1 MQKKVPYVAQLGN
14 MDCSIACMTMLFR
27 YYGLDVDIVD
37 VGQVVH
43 IGRDGV
49 NLTQLKQATQQFG
62 FKCTAYRYNK
72 QKNILDSNLPA
83 VVYSGSHLAVI
94 GSKTVLGQYILLDP
108 IKGKSIVNFEQI
120 HDTFSDI
127 LITIR
132 PEKRIKR
139 KKCKPKLKVAI
150 NYKLVAG
157 IISLMLLIQ
166 ALTLS
171 IPLVEQAL
179 IDSITQS
186 QSLLNSAYILV
197 GCIVIAGLYFFLSIA
212 RQKLMLRLDISFVKE
227 IMTKMLKK
235 LFDIDPSFF
244 EWHAVGEIVN
254 RFSNVQAINNIII
267 NTFSQV
273 AVQII
278 TSTICLVTMFVYSPS
293 LSVITIAIG
302 TIELVLL
309 LGINKKNR
317 EDTSK
322 YIADQSNMQ
331 GLLAEAIGNI
341 IEIRCM
347 GMEKAIYKNL
357 TNQFLDE
364 LESFRK
370 KSNTGNQMLAISS
383 TITLIFPLII
393 YILGYS
399 SVVNEALTIGQLI
412 AYVTLANYFISP
424 FVSIVIALPNLNFVY
439 EVFLRYKELITY
451 RETHKNGVIG
461 GQQFEEL
468 YLANVSFSYNHSLNQ
483 KVLNDISLHIR
494 PQELCAIVGFS
505 GSGKS
510 TLLKII
516 LGLLSPDVGTVK
528 INSIKANDFSHDRM
542 YEWFSVVTQNPMCL
556 NSSVRKN
563 VDVTESFSDDD
574 IWNALKVAELAVD
587 IKSMPMGLDTF
598 IGEQGQNISGGQ
610 RQRLAIARAL
620 LKKPQ
625 VLVFDEATSN
635 LDPST
640 EKKIFEN
647 LSTMNMT
654 KIIVTHRLSSIRM
667 ANQIIVLE
675 KGQIVEKGTH
685 DKLLENK
692 GWYYKNLMKTDRR
705 YQECLKSIGVHTKY
719 DMRTIEILDC
729 GDYGWEAYVEQ
740 SPCLCIKDIEE
751 YYYRIGVIL
760 FCNYLLKAGDIHYE
774 NLIAAGAY
782 PMVVDAENVM
792 DNNVAPSHISAREMI
807 FAELGESVLYSGLL
821 PFYKFGHNGQGVDL
835 SALNGQEGK
844 EYPILVPALK
854 NIKRSDMCFEY
865 VNPITRSHS
874 NMAMFDGKLSD
885 PFEHKD
891 NICEGFSDA
900 YNYAMQNPRDVE
912 QLIDS
917 FSNVKVRHLVQD
929 TQRYSMLMHASYH
942 PDVMQ
947 DGLSR
952 NLLLCSMFKS
962 YKKVQRTIAVVKEEI
977 RDLLNMDIPY
987 FYTKASGT
995 SLYSSRDEEIKGY
1008 FDKSSIDKAH
1018 LRLASFN
1025 NLDRDKQCR
1034 FIKMTLTHIDK
1045 QPPAETNTHKI
1056 KENKD
1061 GDYASK
1067 NDIIRAIKF
1076 IADQLLEEAVLSED
1090 NKDANWLGVKLV
1102 GDYGHG
1108 SLSIRPLDVY
1118 LYEGVAGIC
1127 IFFAAISRYYS
1138 NYELQRVL
1146 SAATKSLFDYTE
1158 DILQREGNHID
1169 SSGVFGGE
1177 SSLVYSYSLL
1187 YQLTRIPEYLKY
1199 AEKHFPII
1207 ERAVQYDQAFDVV
1220 YGNAGAILAL
1230 INLYSLKRDK
1240 RYLNCAKTAAKV
1252 ICDAQQKGGGWKAA
1266 TVSAPLAG
1274 FSHGVAGIVYALNK
1288 LYKLYPDK
1296 HIKQCIVNG
1305 LQYEDE
1311 LFCEADGNWKDIRK
1325 GSTNGKNLCA
1335 WCHGAGGI
1343 LLSRISL
1350 LGNIDN
1356 ETDEIVKED
1365 IRNAVKTM
1373 QSHKYLQNP
1382 CVCHGIAGNAEI
1394 LLTYGQQFQDQIA
1407 SSTAKH
1413 FYSRLVG
1420 SVNSGTFECSR
1431 PYLYGFNIPG
1441 FMTGLAG
1448 IGYSLLR
1455 LLDPTLPSVLQINI

>member
-483 KVLNDISLHIR
+483 NGFQLHRIRPSFFHRADMFSLDIGIHHVDDGLVVINISHLHLDFIQPCKLRCMKAPVPGDNFIAALGAGAHGQVGKYTVFLDAVHQLLHI
-494 PQELCAIVGFS
+494 F
-505 GSGKS
+505 
-510 TLLKII
+510 
-516 LGLLSPDVGTVK
+516 
-528 INSIKANDFSHDRM
+528 
-542 YEWFSVVTQNPMCL
+542 
-556 NSSVRKN
+556 
-563 VDVTESFSDDD
+563 
-574 IWNALKVAELAVD
+574 
-587 IKSMPMGLDTF
+587 
-598 IGEQGQNISGGQ
+598 
-610 RQRLAIARAL
+610 
-620 LKKPQ
+620 
-625 VLVFDEATSN
+625 
-635 LDPST
+635 
-640 EKKIFEN
+640 
-647 LSTMNMT
+647 
-654 KIIVTHRLSSIRM
+654 IVTHLEGMIDERM
-667 ANQIIVLE
+667 QFR
-675 KGQIVEKGTH
+675 KWYFR
-685 DKLLENK
+685 NK
-692 GWYYKNLMKTDRR
+692 
-705 YQECLKSIGVHTKY
+705 V
-719 DMRTIEILDC
+719 
-729 GDYGWEAYVEQ
+729 
-740 SPCLCIKDIEE
+740 
-751 YYYRIGVIL
+751 
-760 FCNYLLKAGDIHYE
+760 
-774 NLIAAGAY
+774 AA
-782 PMVVDAENVM
+782 
-792 DNNVAPSHISAREMI
+792 
-807 FAELGESVLYSGLL
+807 
-821 PFYKFGHNGQGVDL
+821 
-835 SALNGQEGK
+835 
-844 EYPILVPALK
+844 
-854 NIKRSDMCFEY
+854 
-865 VNPITRSHS
+865 
-874 NMAMFDGKLSD
+874 
-885 PFEHKD
+885 
-891 NICEGFSDA
+891 FS
-900 YNYAMQNPRDVE
+900 
-912 QLIDS
+912 L
-917 FSNVKVRHLVQD
+917 
-929 TQRYSMLMHASYH
+929 
-942 PDVMQ
+942 
-947 DGLSR
+947 
-952 NLLLCSMFKS
+952 
-962 YKKVQRTIAVVKEEI
+962 AV
-977 RDLLNMDIPY
+977 
-987 FYTKASGT
+987 
-995 SLYSSRDEEIKGY
+995 SL
-1008 FDKSSIDKAH
+1008 
-1018 LRLASFN
+1018 
-1025 NLDRDKQCR
+1025 
-1034 FIKMTLTHIDK
+1034 
-1045 QPPAETNTHKI
+1045 
-1056 KENKD
+1056 
-1061 GDYASK
+1061 
-1067 NDIIRAIKF
+1067 
-1076 IADQLLEEAVLSED
+1076 
-1090 NKDANWLGVKLV
+1090 
-1102 GDYGHG
+1102 
-1108 SLSIRPLDVY
+1108 
-1118 LYEGVAGIC
+1118 
-1127 IFFAAISRYYS
+1127 
-1138 NYELQRVL
+1138 
-1146 SAATKSLFDYTE
+1146 
-1158 DILQREGNHID
+1158 
-1169 SSGVFGGE
+1169 
-1177 SSLVYSYSLL
+1177 
-1187 YQLTRIPEYLKY
+1187 
-1199 AEKHFPII
+1199 
-1207 ERAVQYDQAFDVV
+1207 
-1220 YGNAGAILAL
+1220 
-1230 INLYSLKRDK
+1230 
-1240 RYLNCAKTAAKV
+1240 
-1252 ICDAQQKGGGWKAA
+1252 
-1266 TVSAPLAG
+1266 
-1274 FSHGVAGIVYALNK
+1274 
-1288 LYKLYPDK
+1288 
-1296 HIKQCIVNG
+1296 
-1305 LQYEDE
+1305 
-1311 LFCEADGNWKDIRK
+1311 
-1325 GSTNGKNLCA
+1325 
-1335 WCHGAGGI
+1335 
-1343 LLSRISL
+1343 
-1350 LGNIDN
+1350 
-1356 ETDEIVKED
+1356 
-1365 IRNAVKTM
+1365 
-1373 QSHKYLQNP
+1373 
-1382 CVCHGIAGNAEI
+1382 
-1394 LLTYGQQFQDQIA
+1394 
-1407 SSTAKH
+1407 
-1413 FYSRLVG
+1413 
-1420 SVNSGTFECSR
+1420 
-1431 PYLYGFNIPG
+1431 
-1441 FMTGLAG
+1441 
-1448 IGYSLLR
+1448 
-1455 LLDPTLPSVLQINI
+1455 

>member
-1 MQKKVPYVAQLGN
+1 M
-14 MDCSIACMTMLFR
+14 
-27 YYGLDVDIVD
+27 
-37 VGQVVH
+37 
-43 IGRDGV
+43 
-49 NLTQLKQATQQFG
+49 
-62 FKCTAYRYNK
+62 
-72 QKNILDSNLPA
+72 
-83 VVYSGSHLAVI
+83 YSGSHLAVI

-563 VDVTESFSDDD
+563 VDVTESFSD
-574 IWNALKVAELAVD
+574 
-587 IKSMPMGLDTF
+587 
-598 IGEQGQNISGGQ
+598 
-610 RQRLAIARAL
+610 
-620 LKKPQ
+620 
-625 VLVFDEATSN
+625 
-635 LDPST
+635 
-640 EKKIFEN
+640 
-647 LSTMNMT
+647 
-654 KIIVTHRLSSIRM
+654 
-667 ANQIIVLE
+667 
-675 KGQIVEKGTH
+675 
-685 DKLLENK
+685 
-692 GWYYKNLMKTDRR
+692 
-705 YQECLKSIGVHTKY
+705 
-719 DMRTIEILDC
+719 
-729 GDYGWEAYVEQ
+729 
-740 SPCLCIKDIEE
+740 
-751 YYYRIGVIL
+751 
-760 FCNYLLKAGDIHYE
+760 
-774 NLIAAGAY
+774 
-782 PMVVDAENVM
+782 
-792 DNNVAPSHISAREMI
+792 
-807 FAELGESVLYSGLL
+807 
-821 PFYKFGHNGQGVDL
+821 
-835 SALNGQEGK
+835 
-844 EYPILVPALK
+844 
-854 NIKRSDMCFEY
+854 
-865 VNPITRSHS
+865 
-874 NMAMFDGKLSD
+874 
-885 PFEHKD
+885 
-891 NICEGFSDA
+891 A

-1187 YQLTRIPEYLKY
+1187 YQLTRNPEYLKY

>member
-370 KSNTGNQMLAISS
+370 KSN
-383 TITLIFPLII
+383 
-393 YILGYS
+393 
-399 SVVNEALTIGQLI
+399 
-412 AYVTLANYFISP
+412 
-424 FVSIVIALPNLNFVY
+424 
-439 EVFLRYKELITY
+439 
-451 RETHKNGVIG
+451 
-461 GQQFEEL
+461 
-468 YLANVSFSYNHSLNQ
+468 
-483 KVLNDISLHIR
+483 
-494 PQELCAIVGFS
+494 
-505 GSGKS
+505 
-510 TLLKII
+510 
-516 LGLLSPDVGTVK
+516 
-528 INSIKANDFSHDRM
+528 
-542 YEWFSVVTQNPMCL
+542 
-556 NSSVRKN
+556 
-563 VDVTESFSDDD
+563 
-574 IWNALKVAELAVD
+574 
-587 IKSMPMGLDTF
+587 
-598 IGEQGQNISGGQ
+598 
-610 RQRLAIARAL
+610 
-620 LKKPQ
+620 
-625 VLVFDEATSN
+625 
-635 LDPST
+635 
-640 EKKIFEN
+640 
-647 LSTMNMT
+647 
-654 KIIVTHRLSSIRM
+654 
-667 ANQIIVLE
+667 
-675 KGQIVEKGTH
+675 
-685 DKLLENK
+685 
-692 GWYYKNLMKTDRR
+692 
-705 YQECLKSIGVHTKY
+705 
-719 DMRTIEILDC
+719 
-729 GDYGWEAYVEQ
+729 
-740 SPCLCIKDIEE
+740 
-751 YYYRIGVIL
+751 
-760 FCNYLLKAGDIHYE
+760 
-774 NLIAAGAY
+774 
-782 PMVVDAENVM
+782 
-792 DNNVAPSHISAREMI
+792 
-807 FAELGESVLYSGLL
+807 
-821 PFYKFGHNGQGVDL
+821 
-835 SALNGQEGK
+835 
-844 EYPILVPALK
+844 
-854 NIKRSDMCFEY
+854 
-865 VNPITRSHS
+865 
-874 NMAMFDGKLSD
+874 
-885 PFEHKD
+885 
-891 NICEGFSDA
+891 
-900 YNYAMQNPRDVE
+900 
-912 QLIDS
+912 
-917 FSNVKVRHLVQD
+917 
-929 TQRYSMLMHASYH
+929 
-942 PDVMQ
+942 
-947 DGLSR
+947 
-952 NLLLCSMFKS
+952 
-962 YKKVQRTIAVVKEEI
+962 
-977 RDLLNMDIPY
+977 
-987 FYTKASGT
+987 
-995 SLYSSRDEEIKGY
+995 
-1008 FDKSSIDKAH
+1008 KAH

-1187 YQLTRIPEYLKY
+1187 YQLTRNPEYLKY

>member
-235 LFDIDPSFF
+235 LFDID
-244 EWHAVGEIVN
+244 
-254 RFSNVQAINNIII
+254 
-267 NTFSQV
+267 
-273 AVQII
+273 
-278 TSTICLVTMFVYSPS
+278 
-293 LSVITIAIG
+293 
-302 TIELVLL
+302 
-309 LGINKKNR
+309 
-317 EDTSK
+317 
-322 YIADQSNMQ
+322 
-331 GLLAEAIGNI
+331 
-341 IEIRCM
+341 
-347 GMEKAIYKNL
+347 
-357 TNQFLDE
+357 
-364 LESFRK
+364 
-370 KSNTGNQMLAISS
+370 
-383 TITLIFPLII
+383 
-393 YILGYS
+393 
-399 SVVNEALTIGQLI
+399 
-412 AYVTLANYFISP
+412 
-424 FVSIVIALPNLNFVY
+424 
-439 EVFLRYKELITY
+439 
-451 RETHKNGVIG
+451 
-461 GQQFEEL
+461 
-468 YLANVSFSYNHSLNQ
+468 
-483 KVLNDISLHIR
+483 
-494 PQELCAIVGFS
+494 
-505 GSGKS
+505 
-510 TLLKII
+510 
-516 LGLLSPDVGTVK
+516 
-528 INSIKANDFSHDRM
+528 
-542 YEWFSVVTQNPMCL
+542 
-556 NSSVRKN
+556 
-563 VDVTESFSDDD
+563 
-574 IWNALKVAELAVD
+574 
-587 IKSMPMGLDTF
+587 
-598 IGEQGQNISGGQ
+598 
-610 RQRLAIARAL
+610 
-620 LKKPQ
+620 
-625 VLVFDEATSN
+625 
-635 LDPST
+635 
-640 EKKIFEN
+640 
-647 LSTMNMT
+647 
-654 KIIVTHRLSSIRM
+654 
-667 ANQIIVLE
+667 
-675 KGQIVEKGTH
+675 
-685 DKLLENK
+685 
-692 GWYYKNLMKTDRR
+692 
-705 YQECLKSIGVHTKY
+705 
-719 DMRTIEILDC
+719 
-729 GDYGWEAYVEQ
+729 
-740 SPCLCIKDIEE
+740 
-751 YYYRIGVIL
+751 
-760 FCNYLLKAGDIHYE
+760 
-774 NLIAAGAY
+774 
-782 PMVVDAENVM
+782 
-792 DNNVAPSHISAREMI
+792 
-807 FAELGESVLYSGLL
+807 
-821 PFYKFGHNGQGVDL
+821 
-835 SALNGQEGK
+835 
-844 EYPILVPALK
+844 
-854 NIKRSDMCFEY
+854 
-865 VNPITRSHS
+865 
-874 NMAMFDGKLSD
+874 
-885 PFEHKD
+885 
-891 NICEGFSDA
+891 
-900 YNYAMQNPRDVE
+900 
-912 QLIDS
+912 
-917 FSNVKVRHLVQD
+917 
-929 TQRYSMLMHASYH
+929 
-942 PDVMQ
+942 
-947 DGLSR
+947 
-952 NLLLCSMFKS
+952 
-962 YKKVQRTIAVVKEEI
+962 
-977 RDLLNMDIPY
+977 
-987 FYTKASGT
+987 
-995 SLYSSRDEEIKGY
+995 
-1008 FDKSSIDKAH
+1008 
-1018 LRLASFN
+1018 
-1025 NLDRDKQCR
+1025 
-1034 FIKMTLTHIDK
+1034 
-1045 QPPAETNTHKI
+1045 
-1056 KENKD
+1056 
-1061 GDYASK
+1061 
-1067 NDIIRAIKF
+1067 
-1076 IADQLLEEAVLSED
+1076 
-1090 NKDANWLGVKLV
+1090 
-1102 GDYGHG
+1102 
-1108 SLSIRPLDVY
+1108 
-1118 LYEGVAGIC
+1118 
-1127 IFFAAISRYYS
+1127 
-1138 NYELQRVL
+1138 
-1146 SAATKSLFDYTE
+1146 
-1158 DILQREGNHID
+1158 
-1169 SSGVFGGE
+1169 
-1177 SSLVYSYSLL
+1177 
-1187 YQLTRIPEYLKY
+1187 
-1199 AEKHFPII
+1199 PII

>member
-424 FVSIVIALPNLNFVY
+424 FVSIVIALPNLN
-439 EVFLRYKELITY
+439 
-451 RETHKNGVIG
+451 
-461 GQQFEEL
+461 
-468 YLANVSFSYNHSLNQ
+468 
-483 KVLNDISLHIR
+483 
-494 PQELCAIVGFS
+494 
-505 GSGKS
+505 
-510 TLLKII
+510 LL
-516 LGLLSPDVGTVK
+516 
-528 INSIKANDFSHDRM
+528 
-542 YEWFSVVTQNPMCL
+542 
-556 NSSVRKN
+556 
-563 VDVTESFSDDD
+563 
-574 IWNALKVAELAVD
+574 
-587 IKSMPMGLDTF
+587 
-598 IGEQGQNISGGQ
+598 
-610 RQRLAIARAL
+610 
-620 LKKPQ
+620 
-625 VLVFDEATSN
+625 
-635 LDPST
+635 
-640 EKKIFEN
+640 
-647 LSTMNMT
+647 
-654 KIIVTHRLSSIRM
+654 
-667 ANQIIVLE
+667 
-675 KGQIVEKGTH
+675 
-685 DKLLENK
+685 
-692 GWYYKNLMKTDRR
+692 
-705 YQECLKSIGVHTKY
+705 
-719 DMRTIEILDC
+719 
-729 GDYGWEAYVEQ
+729 
-740 SPCLCIKDIEE
+740 
-751 YYYRIGVIL
+751 
-760 FCNYLLKAGDIHYE
+760 
-774 NLIAAGAY
+774 
-782 PMVVDAENVM
+782 
-792 DNNVAPSHISAREMI
+792 
-807 FAELGESVLYSGLL
+807 
-821 PFYKFGHNGQGVDL
+821 
-835 SALNGQEGK
+835 
-844 EYPILVPALK
+844 
-854 NIKRSDMCFEY
+854 
-865 VNPITRSHS
+865 
-874 NMAMFDGKLSD
+874 
-885 PFEHKD
+885 
-891 NICEGFSDA
+891 
-900 YNYAMQNPRDVE
+900 
-912 QLIDS
+912 
-917 FSNVKVRHLVQD
+917 
-929 TQRYSMLMHASYH
+929 
-942 PDVMQ
+942 
-947 DGLSR
+947 
-952 NLLLCSMFKS
+952 
-962 YKKVQRTIAVVKEEI
+962 
-977 RDLLNMDIPY
+977 
-987 FYTKASGT
+987 
-995 SLYSSRDEEIKGY
+995 
-1008 FDKSSIDKAH
+1008 
-1018 LRLASFN
+1018 
-1025 NLDRDKQCR
+1025 
-1034 FIKMTLTHIDK
+1034 
-1045 QPPAETNTHKI
+1045 
-1056 KENKD
+1056 
-1061 GDYASK
+1061 
-1067 NDIIRAIKF
+1067 
-1076 IADQLLEEAVLSED
+1076 
-1090 NKDANWLGVKLV
+1090 
-1102 GDYGHG
+1102 
-1108 SLSIRPLDVY
+1108 
-1118 LYEGVAGIC
+1118 
-1127 IFFAAISRYYS
+1127 
-1138 NYELQRVL
+1138 
-1146 SAATKSLFDYTE
+1146 
-1158 DILQREGNHID
+1158 
-1169 SSGVFGGE
+1169 
-1177 SSLVYSYSLL
+1177 
-1187 YQLTRIPEYLKY
+1187 
-1199 AEKHFPII
+1199 
-1207 ERAVQYDQAFDVV
+1207 
-1220 YGNAGAILAL
+1220 
-1230 INLYSLKRDK
+1230 
-1240 RYLNCAKTAAKV
+1240 
-1252 ICDAQQKGGGWKAA
+1252 
-1266 TVSAPLAG
+1266 
-1274 FSHGVAGIVYALNK
+1274 
-1288 LYKLYPDK
+1288 
-1296 HIKQCIVNG
+1296 
-1305 LQYEDE
+1305 
-1311 LFCEADGNWKDIRK
+1311 
-1325 GSTNGKNLCA
+1325 
-1335 WCHGAGGI
+1335 
-1343 LLSRISL
+1343 
-1350 LGNIDN
+1350 
-1356 ETDEIVKED
+1356 
-1365 IRNAVKTM
+1365 
-1373 QSHKYLQNP
+1373 
-1382 CVCHGIAGNAEI
+1382 
-1394 LLTYGQQFQDQIA
+1394 
-1407 SSTAKH
+1407 
-1413 FYSRLVG
+1413 
-1420 SVNSGTFECSR
+1420 
-1431 PYLYGFNIPG
+1431 
-1441 FMTGLAG
+1441 
-1448 IGYSLLR
+1448 
-1455 LLDPTLPSVLQINI
+1455 

>member
-278 TSTICLVTMFVYSPS
+278 TSTICLVTMFVY
-293 LSVITIAIG
+293 
-302 TIELVLL
+302 
-309 LGINKKNR
+309 
-317 EDTSK
+317 
-322 YIADQSNMQ
+322 
-331 GLLAEAIGNI
+331 
-341 IEIRCM
+341 
-347 GMEKAIYKNL
+347 
-357 TNQFLDE
+357 
-364 LESFRK
+364 
-370 KSNTGNQMLAISS
+370 
-383 TITLIFPLII
+383 
-393 YILGYS
+393 
-399 SVVNEALTIGQLI
+399 
-412 AYVTLANYFISP
+412 
-424 FVSIVIALPNLNFVY
+424 
-439 EVFLRYKELITY
+439 
-451 RETHKNGVIG
+451 
-461 GQQFEEL
+461 
-468 YLANVSFSYNHSLNQ
+468 
-483 KVLNDISLHIR
+483 
-494 PQELCAIVGFS
+494 
-505 GSGKS
+505 
-510 TLLKII
+510 
-516 LGLLSPDVGTVK
+516 
-528 INSIKANDFSHDRM
+528 
-542 YEWFSVVTQNPMCL
+542 
-556 NSSVRKN
+556 
-563 VDVTESFSDDD
+563 
-574 IWNALKVAELAVD
+574 
-587 IKSMPMGLDTF
+587 
-598 IGEQGQNISGGQ
+598 
-610 RQRLAIARAL
+610 
-620 LKKPQ
+620 
-625 VLVFDEATSN
+625 
-635 LDPST
+635 
-640 EKKIFEN
+640 
-647 LSTMNMT
+647 
-654 KIIVTHRLSSIRM
+654 
-667 ANQIIVLE
+667 
-675 KGQIVEKGTH
+675 
-685 DKLLENK
+685 
-692 GWYYKNLMKTDRR
+692 
-705 YQECLKSIGVHTKY
+705 
-719 DMRTIEILDC
+719 
-729 GDYGWEAYVEQ
+729 
-740 SPCLCIKDIEE
+740 
-751 YYYRIGVIL
+751 
-760 FCNYLLKAGDIHYE
+760 
-774 NLIAAGAY
+774 
-782 PMVVDAENVM
+782 
-792 DNNVAPSHISAREMI
+792 
-807 FAELGESVLYSGLL
+807 
-821 PFYKFGHNGQGVDL
+821 
-835 SALNGQEGK
+835 
-844 EYPILVPALK
+844 
-854 NIKRSDMCFEY
+854 
-865 VNPITRSHS
+865 
-874 NMAMFDGKLSD
+874 
-885 PFEHKD
+885 
-891 NICEGFSDA
+891 
-900 YNYAMQNPRDVE
+900 
-912 QLIDS
+912 
-917 FSNVKVRHLVQD
+917 

-1187 YQLTRIPEYLKY
+1187 YQLTRNPEYLKY

>member
-139 KKCKPKLKVAI
+139 KECKPKLKVAI

-393 YILGYS
+393 YI
-399 SVVNEALTIGQLI
+399 
-412 AYVTLANYFISP
+412 
-424 FVSIVIALPNLNFVY
+424 
-439 EVFLRYKELITY
+439 
-451 RETHKNGVIG
+451 
-461 GQQFEEL
+461 
-468 YLANVSFSYNHSLNQ
+468 
-483 KVLNDISLHIR
+483 
-494 PQELCAIVGFS
+494 
-505 GSGKS
+505 
-510 TLLKII
+510 
-516 LGLLSPDVGTVK
+516 
-528 INSIKANDFSHDRM
+528 
-542 YEWFSVVTQNPMCL
+542 
-556 NSSVRKN
+556 
-563 VDVTESFSDDD
+563 
-574 IWNALKVAELAVD
+574 
-587 IKSMPMGLDTF
+587 
-598 IGEQGQNISGGQ
+598 
-610 RQRLAIARAL
+610 
-620 LKKPQ
+620 
-625 VLVFDEATSN
+625 
-635 LDPST
+635 
-640 EKKIFEN
+640 
-647 LSTMNMT
+647 
-654 KIIVTHRLSSIRM
+654 
-667 ANQIIVLE
+667 
-675 KGQIVEKGTH
+675 
-685 DKLLENK
+685 
-692 GWYYKNLMKTDRR
+692 
-705 YQECLKSIGVHTKY
+705 
-719 DMRTIEILDC
+719 
-729 GDYGWEAYVEQ
+729 
-740 SPCLCIKDIEE
+740 
-751 YYYRIGVIL
+751 
-760 FCNYLLKAGDIHYE
+760 
-774 NLIAAGAY
+774 
-782 PMVVDAENVM
+782 
-792 DNNVAPSHISAREMI
+792 
-807 FAELGESVLYSGLL
+807 
-821 PFYKFGHNGQGVDL
+821 
-835 SALNGQEGK
+835 
-844 EYPILVPALK
+844 
-854 NIKRSDMCFEY
+854 
-865 VNPITRSHS
+865 
-874 NMAMFDGKLSD
+874 
-885 PFEHKD
+885 
-891 NICEGFSDA
+891 
-900 YNYAMQNPRDVE
+900 
-912 QLIDS
+912 
-917 FSNVKVRHLVQD
+917 
-929 TQRYSMLMHASYH
+929 
-942 PDVMQ
+942 
-947 DGLSR
+947 
-952 NLLLCSMFKS
+952 
-962 YKKVQRTIAVVKEEI
+962 
-977 RDLLNMDIPY
+977 
-987 FYTKASGT
+987 
-995 SLYSSRDEEIKGY
+995 
-1008 FDKSSIDKAH
+1008 
-1018 LRLASFN
+1018 
-1025 NLDRDKQCR
+1025 
-1034 FIKMTLTHIDK
+1034 
-1045 QPPAETNTHKI
+1045 
-1056 KENKD
+1056 
-1061 GDYASK
+1061 
-1067 NDIIRAIKF
+1067 
-1076 IADQLLEEAVLSED
+1076 
-1090 NKDANWLGVKLV
+1090 
-1102 GDYGHG
+1102 
-1108 SLSIRPLDVY
+1108 
-1118 LYEGVAGIC
+1118 
-1127 IFFAAISRYYS
+1127 
-1138 NYELQRVL
+1138 
-1146 SAATKSLFDYTE
+1146 
-1158 DILQREGNHID
+1158 
-1169 SSGVFGGE
+1169 FGGE

-1187 YQLTRIPEYLKY
+1187 YQLTRNPEYLKY

>member
-302 TIELVLL
+302 TI
-309 LGINKKNR
+309 
-317 EDTSK
+317 
-322 YIADQSNMQ
+322 
-331 GLLAEAIGNI
+331 
-341 IEIRCM
+341 
-347 GMEKAIYKNL
+347 
-357 TNQFLDE
+357 
-364 LESFRK
+364 
-370 KSNTGNQMLAISS
+370 
-383 TITLIFPLII
+383 
-393 YILGYS
+393 
-399 SVVNEALTIGQLI
+399 
-412 AYVTLANYFISP
+412 
-424 FVSIVIALPNLNFVY
+424 
-439 EVFLRYKELITY
+439 
-451 RETHKNGVIG
+451 
-461 GQQFEEL
+461 
-468 YLANVSFSYNHSLNQ
+468 
-483 KVLNDISLHIR
+483 
-494 PQELCAIVGFS
+494 
-505 GSGKS
+505 
-510 TLLKII
+510 
-516 LGLLSPDVGTVK
+516 
-528 INSIKANDFSHDRM
+528 
-542 YEWFSVVTQNPMCL
+542 
-556 NSSVRKN
+556 
-563 VDVTESFSDDD
+563 
-574 IWNALKVAELAVD
+574 
-587 IKSMPMGLDTF
+587 
-598 IGEQGQNISGGQ
+598 
-610 RQRLAIARAL
+610 
-620 LKKPQ
+620 
-625 VLVFDEATSN
+625 
-635 LDPST
+635 
-640 EKKIFEN
+640 
-647 LSTMNMT
+647 
-654 KIIVTHRLSSIRM
+654 
-667 ANQIIVLE
+667 
-675 KGQIVEKGTH
+675 
-685 DKLLENK
+685 
-692 GWYYKNLMKTDRR
+692 
-705 YQECLKSIGVHTKY
+705 
-719 DMRTIEILDC
+719 
-729 GDYGWEAYVEQ
+729 
-740 SPCLCIKDIEE
+740 
-751 YYYRIGVIL
+751 
-760 FCNYLLKAGDIHYE
+760 
-774 NLIAAGAY
+774 
-782 PMVVDAENVM
+782 
-792 DNNVAPSHISAREMI
+792 
-807 FAELGESVLYSGLL
+807 
-821 PFYKFGHNGQGVDL
+821 
-835 SALNGQEGK
+835 
-844 EYPILVPALK
+844 
-854 NIKRSDMCFEY
+854 
-865 VNPITRSHS
+865 
-874 NMAMFDGKLSD
+874 
-885 PFEHKD
+885 
-891 NICEGFSDA
+891 
-900 YNYAMQNPRDVE
+900 
-912 QLIDS
+912 
-917 FSNVKVRHLVQD
+917 
-929 TQRYSMLMHASYH
+929 
-942 PDVMQ
+942 
-947 DGLSR
+947 
-952 NLLLCSMFKS
+952 
-962 YKKVQRTIAVVKEEI
+962 
-977 RDLLNMDIPY
+977 
-987 FYTKASGT
+987 
-995 SLYSSRDEEIKGY
+995 
-1008 FDKSSIDKAH
+1008 
-1018 LRLASFN
+1018 
-1025 NLDRDKQCR
+1025 
-1034 FIKMTLTHIDK
+1034 
-1045 QPPAETNTHKI
+1045 
-1056 KENKD
+1056 
-1061 GDYASK
+1061 
-1067 NDIIRAIKF
+1067 
-1076 IADQLLEEAVLSED
+1076 
-1090 NKDANWLGVKLV
+1090 
-1102 GDYGHG
+1102 
-1108 SLSIRPLDVY
+1108 
-1118 LYEGVAGIC
+1118 
-1127 IFFAAISRYYS
+1127 
-1138 NYELQRVL
+1138 
-1146 SAATKSLFDYTE
+1146 
-1158 DILQREGNHID
+1158 
-1169 SSGVFGGE
+1169 
-1177 SSLVYSYSLL
+1177 
-1187 YQLTRIPEYLKY
+1187 
-1199 AEKHFPII
+1199 
-1207 ERAVQYDQAFDVV
+1207 
-1220 YGNAGAILAL
+1220 
-1230 INLYSLKRDK
+1230 
-1240 RYLNCAKTAAKV
+1240 
-1252 ICDAQQKGGGWKAA
+1252 
-1266 TVSAPLAG
+1266 
-1274 FSHGVAGIVYALNK
+1274 
-1288 LYKLYPDK
+1288 
-1296 HIKQCIVNG
+1296 
-1305 LQYEDE
+1305 
-1311 LFCEADGNWKDIRK
+1311 
-1325 GSTNGKNLCA
+1325 
-1335 WCHGAGGI
+1335 

>member
-254 RFSNVQAINNIII
+254 RFSNVQ
-267 NTFSQV
+267 
-273 AVQII
+273 
-278 TSTICLVTMFVYSPS
+278 
-293 LSVITIAIG
+293 
-302 TIELVLL
+302 
-309 LGINKKNR
+309 
-317 EDTSK
+317 
-322 YIADQSNMQ
+322 
-331 GLLAEAIGNI
+331 
-341 IEIRCM
+341 
-347 GMEKAIYKNL
+347 
-357 TNQFLDE
+357 
-364 LESFRK
+364 
-370 KSNTGNQMLAISS
+370 
-383 TITLIFPLII
+383 
-393 YILGYS
+393 
-399 SVVNEALTIGQLI
+399 
-412 AYVTLANYFISP
+412 
-424 FVSIVIALPNLNFVY
+424 
-439 EVFLRYKELITY
+439 
-451 RETHKNGVIG
+451 
-461 GQQFEEL
+461 
-468 YLANVSFSYNHSLNQ
+468 
-483 KVLNDISLHIR
+483 
-494 PQELCAIVGFS
+494 
-505 GSGKS
+505 
-510 TLLKII
+510 
-516 LGLLSPDVGTVK
+516 
-528 INSIKANDFSHDRM
+528 
-542 YEWFSVVTQNPMCL
+542 
-556 NSSVRKN
+556 
-563 VDVTESFSDDD
+563 
-574 IWNALKVAELAVD
+574 
-587 IKSMPMGLDTF
+587 
-598 IGEQGQNISGGQ
+598 
-610 RQRLAIARAL
+610 
-620 LKKPQ
+620 
-625 VLVFDEATSN
+625 
-635 LDPST
+635 
-640 EKKIFEN
+640 
-647 LSTMNMT
+647 
-654 KIIVTHRLSSIRM
+654 
-667 ANQIIVLE
+667 
-675 KGQIVEKGTH
+675 
-685 DKLLENK
+685 
-692 GWYYKNLMKTDRR
+692 
-705 YQECLKSIGVHTKY
+705 
-719 DMRTIEILDC
+719 
-729 GDYGWEAYVEQ
+729 
-740 SPCLCIKDIEE
+740 
-751 YYYRIGVIL
+751 
-760 FCNYLLKAGDIHYE
+760 
-774 NLIAAGAY
+774 
-782 PMVVDAENVM
+782 
-792 DNNVAPSHISAREMI
+792 
-807 FAELGESVLYSGLL
+807 
-821 PFYKFGHNGQGVDL
+821 
-835 SALNGQEGK
+835 
-844 EYPILVPALK
+844 
-854 NIKRSDMCFEY
+854 
-865 VNPITRSHS
+865 
-874 NMAMFDGKLSD
+874 
-885 PFEHKD
+885 
-891 NICEGFSDA
+891 
-900 YNYAMQNPRDVE
+900 AMQNPRDVE

-1187 YQLTRIPEYLKY
+1187 YQLTRNPEYLKY

>member
-171 IPLVEQAL
+171 
-179 IDSITQS
+179 
-186 QSLLNSAYILV
+186 
-197 GCIVIAGLYFFLSIA
+197 
-212 RQKLMLRLDISFVKE
+212 
-227 IMTKMLKK
+227 
-235 LFDIDPSFF
+235 
-244 EWHAVGEIVN
+244 
-254 RFSNVQAINNIII
+254 
-267 NTFSQV
+267 
-273 AVQII
+273 
-278 TSTICLVTMFVYSPS
+278 
-293 LSVITIAIG
+293 
-302 TIELVLL
+302 
-309 LGINKKNR
+309 
-317 EDTSK
+317 
-322 YIADQSNMQ
+322 
-331 GLLAEAIGNI
+331 
-341 IEIRCM
+341 
-347 GMEKAIYKNL
+347 
-357 TNQFLDE
+357 
-364 LESFRK
+364 
-370 KSNTGNQMLAISS
+370 
-383 TITLIFPLII
+383 
-393 YILGYS
+393 
-399 SVVNEALTIGQLI
+399 
-412 AYVTLANYFISP
+412 
-424 FVSIVIALPNLNFVY
+424 
-439 EVFLRYKELITY
+439 
-451 RETHKNGVIG
+451 
-461 GQQFEEL
+461 
-468 YLANVSFSYNHSLNQ
+468 
-483 KVLNDISLHIR
+483 
-494 PQELCAIVGFS
+494 
-505 GSGKS
+505 
-510 TLLKII
+510 
-516 LGLLSPDVGTVK
+516 
-528 INSIKANDFSHDRM
+528 
-542 YEWFSVVTQNPMCL
+542 
-556 NSSVRKN
+556 
-563 VDVTESFSDDD
+563 
-574 IWNALKVAELAVD
+574 
-587 IKSMPMGLDTF
+587 
-598 IGEQGQNISGGQ
+598 
-610 RQRLAIARAL
+610 
-620 LKKPQ
+620 
-625 VLVFDEATSN
+625 
-635 LDPST
+635 
-640 EKKIFEN
+640 
-647 LSTMNMT
+647 
-654 KIIVTHRLSSIRM
+654 
-667 ANQIIVLE
+667 
-675 KGQIVEKGTH
+675 
-685 DKLLENK
+685 
-692 GWYYKNLMKTDRR
+692 
-705 YQECLKSIGVHTKY
+705 
-719 DMRTIEILDC
+719 
-729 GDYGWEAYVEQ
+729 
-740 SPCLCIKDIEE
+740 
-751 YYYRIGVIL
+751 
-760 FCNYLLKAGDIHYE
+760 
-774 NLIAAGAY
+774 
-782 PMVVDAENVM
+782 
-792 DNNVAPSHISAREMI
+792 
-807 FAELGESVLYSGLL
+807 
-821 PFYKFGHNGQGVDL
+821 
-835 SALNGQEGK
+835 
-844 EYPILVPALK
+844 
-854 NIKRSDMCFEY
+854 
-865 VNPITRSHS
+865 
-874 NMAMFDGKLSD
+874 
-885 PFEHKD
+885 
-891 NICEGFSDA
+891 
-900 YNYAMQNPRDVE
+900 
-912 QLIDS
+912 
-917 FSNVKVRHLVQD
+917 
-929 TQRYSMLMHASYH
+929 
-942 PDVMQ
+942 MQ

-1187 YQLTRIPEYLKY
+1187 YQLTRNPEYLKY

>member
-254 RFSNVQAINNIII
+254 RFSN
-267 NTFSQV
+267 
-273 AVQII
+273 
-278 TSTICLVTMFVYSPS
+278 
-293 LSVITIAIG
+293 
-302 TIELVLL
+302 
-309 LGINKKNR
+309 
-317 EDTSK
+317 
-322 YIADQSNMQ
+322 
-331 GLLAEAIGNI
+331 
-341 IEIRCM
+341 
-347 GMEKAIYKNL
+347 
-357 TNQFLDE
+357 
-364 LESFRK
+364 
-370 KSNTGNQMLAISS
+370 
-383 TITLIFPLII
+383 
-393 YILGYS
+393 
-399 SVVNEALTIGQLI
+399 
-412 AYVTLANYFISP
+412 
-424 FVSIVIALPNLNFVY
+424 
-439 EVFLRYKELITY
+439 
-451 RETHKNGVIG
+451 
-461 GQQFEEL
+461 
-468 YLANVSFSYNHSLNQ
+468 
-483 KVLNDISLHIR
+483 
-494 PQELCAIVGFS
+494 
-505 GSGKS
+505 
-510 TLLKII
+510 
-516 LGLLSPDVGTVK
+516 
-528 INSIKANDFSHDRM
+528 
-542 YEWFSVVTQNPMCL
+542 
-556 NSSVRKN
+556 
-563 VDVTESFSDDD
+563 
-574 IWNALKVAELAVD
+574 
-587 IKSMPMGLDTF
+587 
-598 IGEQGQNISGGQ
+598 
-610 RQRLAIARAL
+610 
-620 LKKPQ
+620 
-625 VLVFDEATSN
+625 
-635 LDPST
+635 
-640 EKKIFEN
+640 
-647 LSTMNMT
+647 
-654 KIIVTHRLSSIRM
+654 
-667 ANQIIVLE
+667 
-675 KGQIVEKGTH
+675 
-685 DKLLENK
+685 
-692 GWYYKNLMKTDRR
+692 
-705 YQECLKSIGVHTKY
+705 
-719 DMRTIEILDC
+719 
-729 GDYGWEAYVEQ
+729 
-740 SPCLCIKDIEE
+740 
-751 YYYRIGVIL
+751 
-760 FCNYLLKAGDIHYE
+760 IHYE

-1187 YQLTRIPEYLKY
+1187 YQLTRNPEYLKY

>member
-542 YEWFSVVTQNPMCL
+542 YE
-556 NSSVRKN
+556 
-563 VDVTESFSDDD
+563 
-574 IWNALKVAELAVD
+574 
-587 IKSMPMGLDTF
+587 
-598 IGEQGQNISGGQ
+598 
-610 RQRLAIARAL
+610 
-620 LKKPQ
+620 
-625 VLVFDEATSN
+625 
-635 LDPST
+635 
-640 EKKIFEN
+640 
-647 LSTMNMT
+647 
-654 KIIVTHRLSSIRM
+654 
-667 ANQIIVLE
+667 
-675 KGQIVEKGTH
+675 
-685 DKLLENK
+685 
-692 GWYYKNLMKTDRR
+692 
-705 YQECLKSIGVHTKY
+705 
-719 DMRTIEILDC
+719 
-729 GDYGWEAYVEQ
+729 
-740 SPCLCIKDIEE
+740 
-751 YYYRIGVIL
+751 
-760 FCNYLLKAGDIHYE
+760 
-774 NLIAAGAY
+774 
-782 PMVVDAENVM
+782 
-792 DNNVAPSHISAREMI
+792 
-807 FAELGESVLYSGLL
+807 
-821 PFYKFGHNGQGVDL
+821 
-835 SALNGQEGK
+835 
-844 EYPILVPALK
+844 
-854 NIKRSDMCFEY
+854 
-865 VNPITRSHS
+865 
-874 NMAMFDGKLSD
+874 
-885 PFEHKD
+885 
-891 NICEGFSDA
+891 
-900 YNYAMQNPRDVE
+900 
-912 QLIDS
+912 
-917 FSNVKVRHLVQD
+917 
-929 TQRYSMLMHASYH
+929 
-942 PDVMQ
+942 
-947 DGLSR
+947 
-952 NLLLCSMFKS
+952 
-962 YKKVQRTIAVVKEEI
+962 
-977 RDLLNMDIPY
+977 
-987 FYTKASGT
+987 
-995 SLYSSRDEEIKGY
+995 
-1008 FDKSSIDKAH
+1008 
-1018 LRLASFN
+1018 
-1025 NLDRDKQCR
+1025 
-1034 FIKMTLTHIDK
+1034 MTLTHIDK

-1187 YQLTRIPEYLKY
+1187 YQLTRNPEYLKY

>member
-1 MQKKVPYVAQLGN
+1 
-14 MDCSIACMTMLFR
+14 MDSCL
-27 YYGLDVDIVD
+27 
-37 VGQVVH
+37 
-43 IGRDGV
+43 
-49 NLTQLKQATQQFG
+49 N
-62 FKCTAYRYNK
+62 
-72 QKNILDSNLPA
+72 
-83 VVYSGSHLAVI
+83 
-94 GSKTVLGQYILLDP
+94 SK
-108 IKGKSIVNFEQI
+108 
-120 HDTFSDI
+120 
-127 LITIR
+127 
-132 PEKRIKR
+132 
-139 KKCKPKLKVAI
+139 
-150 NYKLVAG
+150 
-157 IISLMLLIQ
+157 
-166 ALTLS
+166 
-171 IPLVEQAL
+171 
-179 IDSITQS
+179 
-186 QSLLNSAYILV
+186 SAYIFERRYEDLPSGYYDYDV
-197 GCIVIAGLYFFLSIA
+197 LKYWEKMIGQEAISCLPQAYGKQINELLFFNNQLNQDYKDSVKIQQVDEMIKLYRENVWKEQSI
-212 RQKLMLRLDISFVKE
+212 
-227 IMTKMLKK
+227 
-235 LFDIDPSFF
+235 LF
-244 EWHAVGEIVN
+244 HGERDLI
-254 RFSNVQAINNIII
+254 FY
-267 NTFSQV
+267 TFSIPFIQCASFALIHRV
-273 AVQII
+273 SEII
-278 TSTICLVTMFVYSPS
+278 VRC
-293 LSVITIAIG
+293 
-302 TIELVLL
+302 VL
-309 LGINKKNR
+309 K
-317 EDTSK
+317 D
-322 YIADQSNMQ
+322 MQ
-331 GLLAEAIGNI
+331 
-341 IEIRCM
+341 
-347 GMEKAIYKNL
+347 
-357 TNQFLDE
+357 
-364 LESFRK
+364 
-370 KSNTGNQMLAISS
+370 QMLAQRLSAVA
-383 TITLIFPLII
+383 TGTLIYEMQLFKNQNKLKGDSPEKQYDYFCDSILSNPN
-393 YILGYS
+393 YIEELF
-399 SVVNEALTIGQLI
+399 SVYPCLQRAIFEC
-412 AYVTLANYFISP
+412 LANCVNNYVEFLCRLKKDHTQLVKK
-424 FVSIVIALPNLNFVY
+424 FCANKEFKDLVSCSSGASDSHNGGKSVTIFTLDNGTRVVY
-439 EVFLRYKELITY
+439 KP
-451 RETHKNGVIG
+451 
-461 GQQFEEL
+461 
-468 YLANVSFSYNHSLNQ
+468 HSL
-483 KVLNDISLHIR
+483 
-494 PQELCAIVGFS
+494 
-505 GSGKS
+505 
-510 TLLKII
+510 
-516 LGLLSPDVGTVK
+516 TV
-528 INSIKANDFSHDRM
+528 
-542 YEWFSVVTQNPMCL
+542 
-556 NSSVRKN
+556 
-563 VDVTESFSDDD
+563 
-574 IWNALKVAELAVD
+574 
-587 IKSMPMGLDTF
+587 
-598 IGEQGQNISGGQ
+598 
-610 RQRLAIARAL
+610 
-620 LKKPQ
+620 
-625 VLVFDEATSN
+625 
-635 LDPST
+635 
-640 EKKIFEN
+640 
-647 LSTMNMT
+647 
-654 KIIVTHRLSSIRM
+654 
-667 ANQIIVLE
+667 
-675 KGQIVEKGTH
+675 
-685 DKLLENK
+685 
-692 GWYYKNLMKTDRR
+692 DRR

-1187 YQLTRIPEYLKY
+1187 YQLTRNPEYLKY

-1382 CVCHGIAGNAEI
+1382 CVCHGRAGNAEI

>member
-171 IPLVEQAL
+171 IPLVEQ
-179 IDSITQS
+179 
-186 QSLLNSAYILV
+186 
-197 GCIVIAGLYFFLSIA
+197 
-212 RQKLMLRLDISFVKE
+212 
-227 IMTKMLKK
+227 
-235 LFDIDPSFF
+235 
-244 EWHAVGEIVN
+244 
-254 RFSNVQAINNIII
+254 
-267 NTFSQV
+267 
-273 AVQII
+273 
-278 TSTICLVTMFVYSPS
+278 
-293 LSVITIAIG
+293 
-302 TIELVLL
+302 
-309 LGINKKNR
+309 
-317 EDTSK
+317 
-322 YIADQSNMQ
+322 
-331 GLLAEAIGNI
+331 
-341 IEIRCM
+341 
-347 GMEKAIYKNL
+347 
-357 TNQFLDE
+357 
-364 LESFRK
+364 
-370 KSNTGNQMLAISS
+370 
-383 TITLIFPLII
+383 
-393 YILGYS
+393 
-399 SVVNEALTIGQLI
+399 
-412 AYVTLANYFISP
+412 
-424 FVSIVIALPNLNFVY
+424 
-439 EVFLRYKELITY
+439 
-451 RETHKNGVIG
+451 
-461 GQQFEEL
+461 
-468 YLANVSFSYNHSLNQ
+468 
-483 KVLNDISLHIR
+483 
-494 PQELCAIVGFS
+494 
-505 GSGKS
+505 
-510 TLLKII
+510 
-516 LGLLSPDVGTVK
+516 
-528 INSIKANDFSHDRM
+528 
-542 YEWFSVVTQNPMCL
+542 
-556 NSSVRKN
+556 
-563 VDVTESFSDDD
+563 
-574 IWNALKVAELAVD
+574 
-587 IKSMPMGLDTF
+587 
-598 IGEQGQNISGGQ
+598 
-610 RQRLAIARAL
+610 
-620 LKKPQ
+620 
-625 VLVFDEATSN
+625 
-635 LDPST
+635 
-640 EKKIFEN
+640 
-647 LSTMNMT
+647 
-654 KIIVTHRLSSIRM
+654 
-667 ANQIIVLE
+667 
-675 KGQIVEKGTH
+675 
-685 DKLLENK
+685 
-692 GWYYKNLMKTDRR
+692 
-705 YQECLKSIGVHTKY
+705 
-719 DMRTIEILDC
+719 
-729 GDYGWEAYVEQ
+729 
-740 SPCLCIKDIEE
+740 
-751 YYYRIGVIL
+751 
-760 FCNYLLKAGDIHYE
+760 
-774 NLIAAGAY
+774 
-782 PMVVDAENVM
+782 
-792 DNNVAPSHISAREMI
+792 
-807 FAELGESVLYSGLL
+807 
-821 PFYKFGHNGQGVDL
+821 
-835 SALNGQEGK
+835 
-844 EYPILVPALK
+844 
-854 NIKRSDMCFEY
+854 
-865 VNPITRSHS
+865 
-874 NMAMFDGKLSD
+874 
-885 PFEHKD
+885 
-891 NICEGFSDA
+891 
-900 YNYAMQNPRDVE
+900 
-912 QLIDS
+912 
-917 FSNVKVRHLVQD
+917 
-929 TQRYSMLMHASYH
+929 
-942 PDVMQ
+942 
-947 DGLSR
+947 
-952 NLLLCSMFKS
+952 
-962 YKKVQRTIAVVKEEI
+962 
-977 RDLLNMDIPY
+977 
-987 FYTKASGT
+987 
-995 SLYSSRDEEIKGY
+995 
-1008 FDKSSIDKAH
+1008 
-1018 LRLASFN
+1018 
-1025 NLDRDKQCR
+1025 
-1034 FIKMTLTHIDK
+1034 
-1045 QPPAETNTHKI
+1045 
-1056 KENKD
+1056 
-1061 GDYASK
+1061 
-1067 NDIIRAIKF
+1067 
-1076 IADQLLEEAVLSED
+1076 
-1090 NKDANWLGVKLV
+1090 
-1102 GDYGHG
+1102 
-1108 SLSIRPLDVY
+1108 
-1118 LYEGVAGIC
+1118 
-1127 IFFAAISRYYS
+1127 
-1138 NYELQRVL
+1138 
-1146 SAATKSLFDYTE
+1146 
-1158 DILQREGNHID
+1158 
-1169 SSGVFGGE
+1169 

-1187 YQLTRIPEYLKY
+1187 YQLTRNPEYLKY

>member
-331 GLLAEAIGNI
+331 GLLVKKFCANKEFKDLVSCSSGASDSHNGGKSVTIFTLDNGT
-341 IEIRCM
+341 RVV
-347 GMEKAIYKNL
+347 YK
-357 TNQFLDE
+357 
-364 LESFRK
+364 
-370 KSNTGNQMLAISS
+370 
-383 TITLIFPLII
+383 P
-393 YILGYS
+393 
-399 SVVNEALTIGQLI
+399 
-412 AYVTLANYFISP
+412 
-424 FVSIVIALPNLNFVY
+424 
-439 EVFLRYKELITY
+439 
-451 RETHKNGVIG
+451 
-461 GQQFEEL
+461 
-468 YLANVSFSYNHSLNQ
+468 HSL
-483 KVLNDISLHIR
+483 
-494 PQELCAIVGFS
+494 
-505 GSGKS
+505 
-510 TLLKII
+510 
-516 LGLLSPDVGTVK
+516 TV
-528 INSIKANDFSHDRM
+528 
-542 YEWFSVVTQNPMCL
+542 
-556 NSSVRKN
+556 
-563 VDVTESFSDDD
+563 
-574 IWNALKVAELAVD
+574 
-587 IKSMPMGLDTF
+587 
-598 IGEQGQNISGGQ
+598 
-610 RQRLAIARAL
+610 
-620 LKKPQ
+620 
-625 VLVFDEATSN
+625 
-635 LDPST
+635 
-640 EKKIFEN
+640 
-647 LSTMNMT
+647 
-654 KIIVTHRLSSIRM
+654 
-667 ANQIIVLE
+667 
-675 KGQIVEKGTH
+675 
-685 DKLLENK
+685 
-692 GWYYKNLMKTDRR
+692 DRR

-1034 FIKMTLTHIDK
+1034 FIKIALTHIDK

-1187 YQLTRIPEYLKY
+1187 YQLTRNPEYLKY

>member
-302 TIELVLL
+302 TIEKDHTQLVKKFCA
-309 LGINKKNR
+309 NKEFKDLVSCSSGASDSHNGGKSVTIFTLDNGTR
-317 EDTSK
+317 VV
-322 YIADQSNMQ
+322 
-331 GLLAEAIGNI
+331 
-341 IEIRCM
+341 
-347 GMEKAIYKNL
+347 YK
-357 TNQFLDE
+357 
-364 LESFRK
+364 
-370 KSNTGNQMLAISS
+370 
-383 TITLIFPLII
+383 P
-393 YILGYS
+393 
-399 SVVNEALTIGQLI
+399 
-412 AYVTLANYFISP
+412 
-424 FVSIVIALPNLNFVY
+424 
-439 EVFLRYKELITY
+439 
-451 RETHKNGVIG
+451 
-461 GQQFEEL
+461 
-468 YLANVSFSYNHSLNQ
+468 HSL
-483 KVLNDISLHIR
+483 
-494 PQELCAIVGFS
+494 
-505 GSGKS
+505 
-510 TLLKII
+510 
-516 LGLLSPDVGTVK
+516 TV
-528 INSIKANDFSHDRM
+528 
-542 YEWFSVVTQNPMCL
+542 
-556 NSSVRKN
+556 
-563 VDVTESFSDDD
+563 
-574 IWNALKVAELAVD
+574 
-587 IKSMPMGLDTF
+587 
-598 IGEQGQNISGGQ
+598 
-610 RQRLAIARAL
+610 
-620 LKKPQ
+620 
-625 VLVFDEATSN
+625 
-635 LDPST
+635 
-640 EKKIFEN
+640 
-647 LSTMNMT
+647 
-654 KIIVTHRLSSIRM
+654 
-667 ANQIIVLE
+667 
-675 KGQIVEKGTH
+675 
-685 DKLLENK
+685 
-692 GWYYKNLMKTDRR
+692 DRR

-1187 YQLTRIPEYLKY
+1187 YQLTRNPEYLKY

>member
-293 LSVITIAIG
+293 LSVITI
-302 TIELVLL
+302 
-309 LGINKKNR
+309 
-317 EDTSK
+317 
-322 YIADQSNMQ
+322 
-331 GLLAEAIGNI
+331 
-341 IEIRCM
+341 
-347 GMEKAIYKNL
+347 
-357 TNQFLDE
+357 
-364 LESFRK
+364 
-370 KSNTGNQMLAISS
+370 
-383 TITLIFPLII
+383 
-393 YILGYS
+393 
-399 SVVNEALTIGQLI
+399 
-412 AYVTLANYFISP
+412 
-424 FVSIVIALPNLNFVY
+424 
-439 EVFLRYKELITY
+439 
-451 RETHKNGVIG
+451 
-461 GQQFEEL
+461 
-468 YLANVSFSYNHSLNQ
+468 
-483 KVLNDISLHIR
+483 
-494 PQELCAIVGFS
+494 
-505 GSGKS
+505 
-510 TLLKII
+510 
-516 LGLLSPDVGTVK
+516 
-528 INSIKANDFSHDRM
+528 
-542 YEWFSVVTQNPMCL
+542 
-556 NSSVRKN
+556 
-563 VDVTESFSDDD
+563 
-574 IWNALKVAELAVD
+574 
-587 IKSMPMGLDTF
+587 
-598 IGEQGQNISGGQ
+598 
-610 RQRLAIARAL
+610 
-620 LKKPQ
+620 
-625 VLVFDEATSN
+625 
-635 LDPST
+635 
-640 EKKIFEN
+640 
-647 LSTMNMT
+647 
-654 KIIVTHRLSSIRM
+654 
-667 ANQIIVLE
+667 
-675 KGQIVEKGTH
+675 
-685 DKLLENK
+685 
-692 GWYYKNLMKTDRR
+692 
-705 YQECLKSIGVHTKY
+705 
-719 DMRTIEILDC
+719 
-729 GDYGWEAYVEQ
+729 
-740 SPCLCIKDIEE
+740 
-751 YYYRIGVIL
+751 
-760 FCNYLLKAGDIHYE
+760 
-774 NLIAAGAY
+774 
-782 PMVVDAENVM
+782 
-792 DNNVAPSHISAREMI
+792 
-807 FAELGESVLYSGLL
+807 
-821 PFYKFGHNGQGVDL
+821 
-835 SALNGQEGK
+835 
-844 EYPILVPALK
+844 
-854 NIKRSDMCFEY
+854 
-865 VNPITRSHS
+865 
-874 NMAMFDGKLSD
+874 
-885 PFEHKD
+885 
-891 NICEGFSDA
+891 
-900 YNYAMQNPRDVE
+900 
-912 QLIDS
+912 
-917 FSNVKVRHLVQD
+917 
-929 TQRYSMLMHASYH
+929 
-942 PDVMQ
+942 
-947 DGLSR
+947 
-952 NLLLCSMFKS
+952 
-962 YKKVQRTIAVVKEEI
+962 
-977 RDLLNMDIPY
+977 
-987 FYTKASGT
+987 
-995 SLYSSRDEEIKGY
+995 
-1008 FDKSSIDKAH
+1008 
-1018 LRLASFN
+1018 
-1025 NLDRDKQCR
+1025 
-1034 FIKMTLTHIDK
+1034 
-1045 QPPAETNTHKI
+1045 
-1056 KENKD
+1056 
-1061 GDYASK
+1061 
-1067 NDIIRAIKF
+1067 
-1076 IADQLLEEAVLSED
+1076 
-1090 NKDANWLGVKLV
+1090 
-1102 GDYGHG
+1102 
-1108 SLSIRPLDVY
+1108 
-1118 LYEGVAGIC
+1118 
-1127 IFFAAISRYYS
+1127 
-1138 NYELQRVL
+1138 
-1146 SAATKSLFDYTE
+1146 
-1158 DILQREGNHID
+1158 
-1169 SSGVFGGE
+1169 
-1177 SSLVYSYSLL
+1177 
-1187 YQLTRIPEYLKY
+1187 
-1199 AEKHFPII
+1199 
-1207 ERAVQYDQAFDVV
+1207 
-1220 YGNAGAILAL
+1220 
-1230 INLYSLKRDK
+1230 
-1240 RYLNCAKTAAKV
+1240 
-1252 ICDAQQKGGGWKAA
+1252 
-1266 TVSAPLAG
+1266 
-1274 FSHGVAGIVYALNK
+1274 
-1288 LYKLYPDK
+1288 
-1296 HIKQCIVNG
+1296 VNG